1 MMETVEVR
9 SKSLLIQWLN
19 VKPNSLLSWQI
30 YVKRKSIK
38 YDIYYKRT
46 KEKGS
51 PEEDYKSPAVLDARQ
66 QQQTHETEI
75 RKLNAAG
82 LELFYHGERC
92 MAEKPNDGS
101 VFIEK
106 GGLFAFVFDNTFS
119 KTTPKIITFLLSTQ
133 SFSGPVQRNLNS
145 KNAPK
150 QLVSG
155 TLLKKRRKKG
165 QGYARRYFTLDM
177 LEGTLSYYA
186 NPHSSIMRGKLPL
199 SIAVVSVSS
208 ESHEINVDSGIEV
221 WNLRAHTHHDWLRWC
236 NALERAKNTQAFSR
250 LTVGERS
257 QQSSSKQLD
266 SIYSRLRECLDIA
279 QTYRIGRSRSANNLN
294 IPNIRIQLPDEHM
307 TNSGSARESIDGLP
321 SENSSAVITLRKV
334 TRQLGSLLHELE
346 CFIQHHEFTK
356 EQTSVSA
363 PSSRVSM
370 DSTVSQSWYDAED
383 DPTISH
389 VTDAL
394 EDLEH
399 SDGLLSSDRNTKNS
413 DPDITFVEDSLHRAS
428 SYEEDSVSDSSVSD
442 ISSEIT
448 EPEEPAQS
456 SASTDSVISS
466 DTTEEVSEESEV
478 NGIKRIESLK
488 DIKEQK
494 PIPFKEKSD
503 QNSALGSINVKSYND
518 SGEPNIS
525 NEETELISSNST
537 KNKDVSSDSNR
548 PANELYPLP
557 HKAVPR
563 RQNIPAIVEPP
574 PSILSVLRKN
584 IGKDISS
591 IRIPVVSNEPCS
603 LLQRYAEDLEYSD
616 LLDTANESNPELK
629 IFYVAA
635 FAVSNFSNM
644 RHKERSV
651 RKVFSPLLGET
662 YELVREDKNYR
673 FLAEKVSH
681 RPLVVACQ
689 ADSPKW
695 KWHHSPRPIQKFWGK
710 SIELNTHG
718 DVNIQLNCGH
728 KFVFTKP
735 ACFLK
740 NVAIGEKYVEPYDH
754 MVVTDSTTGDKAIIQ
769 FKVGGM
775 FSGRSEEVFVK
786 VIRSDGSQDPRCLTG
801 KWTTSLELVHVET
814 NQVEKTIWQVG
825 SLVKDPHMHC
835 GMTLFAAQMNEITPI
850 EDGLIPPTDTRLR
863 PDQRL
868 REQDYLEEAEP
879 LKLDLEQK
887 QRELRQ
893 EMEKNQISWLPR
905 WFSQV
910 RTNDK
915 VDDSD
920 PPWLMNEEPNNYWAC
935 RQEKNW
941 SKCPQLW

>member
-30 YVKRKSIK
+30 HVKRKSIK

-46 KEKGS
+46 KGS
-51 PEEDYKSPAVLDARQ
+51 SEDDYKSPAVLDARQ
-66 QQQTHETEI
+66 QQQTQVTEVQ
-75 RKLNAAG
+75 KLNAIG
-82 LELFYHGERC
+82 LELFYQGERC

-101 VFIEK
+101 VSIEK
-106 GGLFAFVFDNTFS
+106 GGLYAFVFDNTFS
-119 KTTPKIITFLLSTQ
+119 KTTPKIISFLLSVQ
-133 SFSGPVQRNLNS
+133 SFPGSVQHNINS
-145 KNAPK
+145 NGAPK
-150 QLVSG
+150 QLICG

-186 NPHSSIMRGKLPL
+186 NAHSSIMRGKLPL
-199 SIAVVSVSS
+199 SIAVVSISS

-236 NALERAKNTQAFSR
+236 NALERAKNTQAFSK
-250 LTVGERS
+250 LTVSERS

-279 QTYRIGRSRSANNLN
+279 QTHRIGRSRSAINLN

-307 TNSGSARESIDGLP
+307 TNTGNPRESMDESFP
-321 SENSSAVITLRKV
+321 ENSSAEITLRKV

-356 EQTSVSA
+356 DQVPVTS

-370 DSTVSQSWYDAED
+370 DSTVSHTWYDAED
-383 DPTISH
+383 DPGINH
-389 VTDAL
+389 VTDTL
-394 EDLEH
+394 GDLNN
-399 SDGLLSSDRNTKNS
+399 SDDLLSSDRTTKNS
-413 DPDITFVEDSLHRAS
+413 DPDITFVDDSLHRTS

-442 ISSEIT
+442 LSSEVT
-448 EPEEPAQS
+448 EPEELIQSPAS
-456 SASTDSVISS
+456 YDSMVSS
-466 DTTEEVSEESEV
+466 DTADEGSEKSVV
-478 NGIKRIESLK
+478 NGIKPIENFK
-488 DIKEQK
+488 DVDEYKPNRTENKSEQG
-494 PIPFKEKSD
+494 
-503 QNSALGSINVKSYND
+503 SAARSINSKNNKNSRGPKHD
-518 SGEPNIS
+518 TEGSAPFSSAS
-525 NEETELISSNST
+525 N
-537 KNKDVSSDSNR
+537 KNEDMSKDLNQPV
-548 PANELYPLP
+548 AELYPLP
-557 HKAVPR
+557 HKTVAR
-563 RQNIPAIVEPP
+563 RQNIPAIVDPP
-574 PSILSVLRKN
+574 PSIMSVLRRN

-603 LLQRYAEDLEYSD
+603 LLQRYAEDLEYSN
-616 LLDTANESNPELK
+616 LLDIANESEPELK
-629 IFYVAA
+629 IFYIAA

-662 YELVREDKNYR
+662 YELAREDKNYR

-710 SIELNTHG
+710 SIELNIHG
-718 DVNIQLNCGH
+718 DVNIQLQCGS

-754 MVVTDSTTGDKAIIQ
+754 MVITDSTTGDKAIVQ

-775 FSGRSEEVFVK
+775 FSGRSEEVNVE
-786 VIRSDGSQDPRCLTG
+786 VVRSDGSQDSRCLKG
-801 KWTTSLELVHVET
+801 KWTTSLDLVHTET
-814 NQVEKTIWQVG
+814 NKVEKMIWEVG
-825 SLVKDPHMHC
+825 SLVEDPQKHC
-835 GMTLFAAQMNEITPI
+835 GMTTFAAQTNEITSI
-850 EDGLIPPTDTRLR
+850 EDGLLPPTDTRLR

-868 REQDYLEEAEP
+868 REQGRLEIAEQ

-887 QRELRQ
+887 QREERQ
-893 EMEKNQISWLPR
+893 EMERNQTSWHPK

-910 RTNDK
+910 KTGK
-915 VDDSD
+915 DDESD
-920 PPWLMNEEPNNYWAC
+920 PLWFIKEDRDSYWSC
-935 RQEKNW
+935 RQKGNW

>member
-30 YVKRKSIK
+30 HVKRKSIK

-46 KEKGS
+46 KGTSGNE
-51 PEEDYKSPAVLDARQ
+51 YKFPAVLDARQ
-66 QQQTHETEI
+66 QQQQQTQETEI
-75 RKLNAAG
+75 QKLNAAG
-82 LELFYHGERC
+82 LELFYQGERC

-101 VFIEK
+101 VSIEK
-106 GGLFAFVFDNTFS
+106 GGLYAFVFDNTFS
-119 KTTPKIITFLLSTQ
+119 KTTPKIISFLISVQ
-133 SFSGPVQRNLNS
+133 SFPGSVRHNINSSG
-145 KNAPK
+145 APK
-150 QLVSG
+150 QLVCG

-186 NPHSSIMRGKLPL
+186 NAHSSIMRGKLPL

-208 ESHEINVDSGIEV
+208 ESHEINVDSGIEI
-221 WNLRAHTHHDWLRWC
+221 WNLRAHTHQDWLRWC
-236 NALERAKNTQAFSR
+236 NALERAKNTQAFSK

-279 QTYRIGRSRSANNLN
+279 QTHRIGRSRSAINLN

-307 TNSGSARESIDGLP
+307 TNSGNPRESIEESSP
-321 SENSSAVITLRKV
+321 ENSSAVITLRKV

-356 EQTSVSA
+356 DQVSVSS

-370 DSTVSQSWYDAED
+370 DSTVSHTWYDAED
-383 DPTISH
+383 DPTINH
-389 VTDAL
+389 VTEAL
-394 EDLEH
+394 KDLND
-399 SDGLLSSDRNTKNS
+399 SDGLLSSDRTTKNS
-413 DPDITFVEDSLHRAS
+413 DPDITFVDDSLHRTS
-428 SYEEDSVSDSSVSD
+428 TYEEESVSDSSVSD
-442 ISSEIT
+442 LSSEIT
-448 EPEEPAQS
+448 EPEELVQS
-456 SASTDSVISS
+456 QESYDSIGSS
-466 DTTEEVSEESEV
+466 DTADEDSEESAV
-478 NGIKRIESLK
+478 NGIKSIEKFK
-488 DIKEQK
+488 DVDEYK
-494 PIPFKEKSD
+494 PNPSRSKSR
-503 QNSALGSINVKSYND
+503 QGSVAHS
-518 SGEPNIS
+518 
-525 NEETELISSNST
+525 ISSKSKKNYTGSGHDTEGNASVSSTST
-537 KNKDVSSDSNR
+537 KNEGMPKNSKQAV
-548 PANELYPLP
+548 AELYPLP
-557 HKAVPR
+557 HESVSR
-563 RQNIPAIVEPP
+563 RQNIPAIVDPP
-574 PSILSVLRKN
+574 PSIVSVLRRN

-591 IRIPVVSNEPCS
+591 ICIPVVSNEPCS
-603 LLQRYAEDLEYSD
+603 LLQRYSEDLEYSN
-616 LLDTANESNPELK
+616 LLDMANESAPELK
-629 IFYVAA
+629 IFYIAA

-662 YELVREDKNYR
+662 YELVREDKSYR

-695 KWHHSPRPIQKFWGK
+695 EWRHSPRPIQKFWGK

-718 DVNIQLNCGH
+718 DVNISLQCGN

-754 MVVTDSTTGDKAIIQ
+754 MVITDSTTGDKAIVQ

-775 FSGRSEEVFVK
+775 FSGRSEEVYVK
-786 VIRSDGSQDPRCLTG
+786 VIRSDGTQDPRSLKG
-801 KWTTSLELVHVET
+801 KWTTSLDLVDTETGKMEKMIWEVGNLVE
-814 NQVEKTIWQVG
+814 
-825 SLVKDPHMHC
+825 DPQKHC
-835 GMTLFAAQMNEITPI
+835 GMTTFAAQTNEITPI
-850 EDGLIPPTDTRLR
+850 EDGLLPPTDTRLR

-868 REQDYLEEAEP
+868 REQNRLDIAER

-887 QRELRQ
+887 QREERQ
-893 EMEKNQISWLPR
+893 EMERNHISWHPR

-910 RTNDK
+910 KTGK
-915 VDDSD
+915 DDGSD
-920 PPWLMNEEPNNYWAC
+920 PLWVMKEDQNSYWSC
-935 RQEKNW
+935 RQKGNW